1 MFSQALQRQISSPY
15 GLQNDVA
22 TAELNAALRAM
33 PGYPDTAPADIR
45 AAAARGSIDARYII
59 QRAEDGDQEAR
70 DWLAM

>member
-1 MFSQALQRQISSPY
+1 MFSEALQRQISVPY

-45 AAAARGSIDARYII
+45 ELAERGSGDARYII
-59 QRAEDGDQEAR
+59 KMAEEGDQEAR